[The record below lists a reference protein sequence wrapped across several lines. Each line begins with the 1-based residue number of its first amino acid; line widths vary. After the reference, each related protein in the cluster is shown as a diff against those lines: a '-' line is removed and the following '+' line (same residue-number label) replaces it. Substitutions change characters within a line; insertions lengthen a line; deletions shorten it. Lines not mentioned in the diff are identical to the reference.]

1 MFVYITISQF
11 VQWFHILFHIKLPSL
26 LKERKEKKEKK
37 KEKEMSVALKQ
48 RVKACVERPP
58 SAAQLLC
65 AKPTLIGHP
74 FLFLFVLRA
83 VSACVNNLLK
93 VLFLTC

>member
-1 MFVYITISQF
+1 MVSYFISYKIT
-11 VQWFHILFHIKLPSL
+11 KLVKGEKR
-26 LKERKEKKEKK
+26 KERKK

-83 VSACVNNLLK
+83 VSACVNTLLK

>member
-1 MFVYITISQF
+1 MDT
-11 VQWFHILFHIKLPSL
+11 
-26 LKERKEKKEKK
+26 
-37 KEKEMSVALKQ
+37 KQ
-48 RVKACVERPP
+48 HGQACVERPP
-58 SAAQLLC
+58 FALQLLC
-65 AKPTLIGHP
+65 SNPTLIGHP